1 MKKSTLIILTS
12 ICAIEVLLLLLLTLA
27 LPFTVLQQLSAIYQS
42 FGIEPNY
49 SYFILQRFAHLLWL
63 LAVLD
68 FGLLLLSVR
77 AKKKTWFFLLMG
89 FALLQAVVILTP
101 LYSGILSMPAVTG

>member
-12 ICAIEVLLLLLLTLA
+12 ICVIEVLLLLLLTLA
-27 LPFTVLQQLSAIYQS
+27 LPLGVLPYFSDLYRS
-42 FGIEPNY
+42 FGAKPHQ

-63 LAVLD
+63 LPILD
-68 FGLLLLSVR
+68 IGLLLLSVL

-89 FALLQAVVILTP
+89 FVLLQAVMILIP
-101 LYSGILSMPAVTG
+101 LYSGVFIIPTITN